1 MGQSGTDVLL
11 CTFESNNAGFSSFP
25 VGETSV
31 LRVII
36 VPLHHGLKKE
46 ALHHVTIREK
56 QRRQENCHVQNF
68 FTLYELSCGV
78 HMKE

>member
-1 MGQSGTDVLL
+1 VGQSGTYVLL

-31 LRVII
+31 MRVII

-56 QRRQENCHVQNF
+56 QRRQDNCHAQKF
-68 FTLYELSCGV
+68 LTLCELSCGV
-78 HMKE
+78 QYI